1 MSESEPVPG
10 DEGSF
15 SDQLRNHQQPDIR
28 HWSAARDRLIEE
40 HPLTLEDIREVVL
53 KVCRNLDTDVTH
65 GVNIFDT
72 TMSSSV
78 AGQII
83 EQAIAKSLKSQS
95 DVWRPGEDPEKDV
108 IHTEKEAYSFEV
120 KVSGQIGD
128 QIYGNRSYAI
138 SDDGGRKSKSGYYLT
153 VNLHLS
159 EKNLAPSHNPFLIRF
174 GWVDHDDWQAQSSN
188 TGQAA
193 KLPDEVYK
201 KKLRVVE
208 GDYLQNAP
216 LEIVNGIGPGTIE
229 DVRDFLE
236 EHDISTVGQ
245 FVTAYD
251 NCVVP
256 PPKDAAKVYRLCL
269 GYPQNTVTMEQ
280 DITLFEDADQ
290 SSLGS
295 YS

>member
-1 MSESEPVPG
+1 MQTTEPVAG
-10 DEGSF
+10 DKCSSEEPSG
-15 SDQLRNHQQPDIR
+15 DPLKPEPR
-28 HWSAARDRLIEE
+28 HWPAARDRLIDE
-40 HPLTLEDIREVVL
+40 HPLDLDEIREIVL
-53 KVCRNLDTDVTH
+53 TVCRDLDTEVTH
-65 GVNIFDT
+65 GVSIFDT

-83 EQAIAKSLKSQS
+83 EQAIANHLQES
-95 DVWRPGEDPEKDV
+95 DSVWRPGEDPEKDV
-108 IHTEKEAYSFEV
+108 VHTEKPGYSFEI

-153 VNLHLS
+153 VNMHLS
-159 EKNLAPSHNPFLIRF
+159 EKDLAPSHNPFLIRF
-174 GWVDHDDWQAQSSN
+174 GWVDHDDWQAQSAD

-193 KLPDEVYK
+193 KLPDQVYEE
-201 KKLRVVE
+201 KLRVIE
-208 GDYLQNAP
+208 GDYMKNAP

-229 DVRDFLE
+229 DVRDFLT

-269 GYPQNTVTMEQ
+269 GYPQNTVTMGQ
-280 DITLFEDADQ
+280 DITLFDDAEQ
-290 SSLGS
+290 SNLGN